1 MRLQLGVLLAAGVL
15 AGARVEAQVD
25 MHRFTVTPTASFYRP
40 ERATSINSGGALGLD
55 ALYRLTT
62 FFGVGTTFSYARAQ
76 THGED
81 FLARLTYGQ
90 VSAAD
95 TAFFYYVTQP
105 VNAVHGAVNATL
117 TAPAVL
123 SRVLPYATGGVGAY
137 GIYLDPQANRG
148 LSHFGALAYNYGAG
162 VNLRFSERGGVR
174 LDVRNVVYTNYR
186 RGRLNPGDGR
196 FVNYQFPAE
205 FQTAPA
211 AKSTVNNLMLSLG
224 FSYTPGAVTSAE
236 GSK

>member
-95 TAFFYYVTQP
+95 TA
-105 VNAVHGAVNATL
+105 
-117 TAPAVL
+117 AVL